1 MLHTC
6 GSGKNGA
13 PRSEPRWDDAGGGP
27 MSGSKRGRQP
37 RPELRRG
44 GGQGVRRCFRPPPN
58 VHRLTGRRGRTRRPW
73 KPVYELW
80 RCFVGAKLPPN
91 PGRSTKKPKLH
102 TLEVEKQVIQT
113 HHFSVH
119 SRGLLAMPRP
129 GGLGVT
135 ARVHGSVACAWRVLG
150 GASRI
155 LARDCGPRRSVLA
168 GRRHFGAARGTVV
181 GVAHA
186 AESRAPRRPVQ
197 RAALHPPSAFF
208 RQPGLGE
215 RRCCPLLVR
224 VRRTMAAPS
233 AACRRRRRYRAST
246 CNPPCRA
253 HQRLWR
259 CRGRRTGHGR

>member
-1 MLHTC
+1 
-6 GSGKNGA
+6 
-13 PRSEPRWDDAGGGP
+13 
-27 MSGSKRGRQP
+27 
-37 RPELRRG
+37 
-44 GGQGVRRCFRPPPN
+44 
-58 VHRLTGRRGRTRRPW
+58 
-73 KPVYELW
+73 
-80 RCFVGAKLPPN
+80 
-91 PGRSTKKPKLH
+91 
-102 TLEVEKQVIQT
+102 
-113 HHFSVH
+113 
-119 SRGLLAMPRP
+119 MPRP

-224 VRRTMAAPS
+224 VRRTMAAARAAAAPS

-246 CNPPCRA
+246 CNRPCRGS
-253 HQRLWR
+253 QRLWR
-259 CRGRRTGHGR
+259 CRGRRTGHGRWTSRSTRSPVRDTRSREVARGDKRSREIAARRARSCEVT